1 MNRGNLILA
10 MGLLLVL
17 VNGITSGELKGLWSI
32 VSNTPAPQTSIAGA
46 DSNFGQGAAQ
56 GPTVVGGNGLV
67 PVQPLQPVSPVT
79 GGPGLVPIHLN

>member
-32 VSNTPAPQTSIAGA
+32 VSGTATFKPAGSTSTPTPV
-46 DSNFGQGAAQ
+46 Q
-56 GPTVVGGNGLV
+56 GPTVVGGDGLV
-67 PVQPLQPVSPVT
+67 PVQPLQPISPVT
-79 GGPGLVPIHLN
+79 GPGLVPIHLN